1 MEKINIKKNI
11 YHPPGGILLWIII
24 FLELLTFGMAIIAFL
39 VSSRSE
45 LSLFHESRLQL
56 NITLGS
62 CNTIILI
69 CSGYYMAKA
78 VNYFKENDSK
88 RFSSSLHLT
97 MLIGSLFIVLKSI
110 EYYYKIKNNLLIDTN
125 TFFTFYWLLTIFHLI
140 HVIVG
145 IIILIVIRY
154 KTKQQP
160 HIITIDDVEAA
171 GAFWHMCDLIWLLIF
186 PLLYLY
192 N

>member
-1 MEKINIKKNI
+1 MEKINIKNNI
-11 YHPPGGILLWIII
+11 YYPPGGILLWIII

-39 VSSRSE
+39 ISSKSE

-140 HVIVG
+140 HVVVG
-145 IIILIVIRY
+145 IIILIVIQY

-160 HIITIDDVEAA
+160 QIVMIEDVEAA

>member
-1 MEKINIKKNI
+1 
-11 YHPPGGILLWIII
+11 
-24 FLELLTFGMAIIAFL
+24 
-39 VSSRSE
+39 
-45 LSLFHESRLQL
+45 
-56 NITLGS
+56 
-62 CNTIILI
+62 
-69 CSGYYMAKA
+69 
-78 VNYFKENDSK
+78 
-88 RFSSSLHLT
+88 

>member
-11 YHPPGGILLWIII
+11 YYPPGGILLWIII

>member
-1 MEKINIKKNI
+1 MEKINIKNNI
-11 YHPPGGILLWIII
+11 YYPPGGILLWIII

-39 VSSRSE
+39 ISSKSE
-45 LSLFHESRLQL
+45 FSLFHESRLQL

-160 HIITIDDVEAA
+160 NIITIDDVEAA

>member
-1 MEKINIKKNI
+1 MEKINIKNNI
-11 YHPPGGILLWIII
+11 YYPPGGILLWIII

-39 VSSRSE
+39 ISSKSE
-45 LSLFHESRLQL
+45 FSLFHESRLQL

-140 HVIVG
+140 HVVVG
-145 IIILIVIRY
+145 IIILIVIQY

-160 HIITIDDVEAA
+160 QIVMIEDVEAA

>member
-1 MEKINIKKNI
+1 MEKINIKNNI
-11 YHPPGGILLWIII
+11 YYPPGGILLWIII

-39 VSSRSE
+39 ISSKSE
-45 LSLFHESRLQL
+45 FSLFHESRLQL

-160 HIITIDDVEAA
+160 NIITIDDVEAA
-171 GAFWHMCDLIWLLIF
+171 GAFWHMCDLIWLFIF

>member
-1 MEKINIKKNI
+1 MEKNSLKGNI
-11 YHPPGGILLWIII
+11 YYPPGGILLWIII

-39 VSSRSE
+39 ISSRSE
-45 LSLFHESRLQL
+45 LSLFHDSRLQL

-69 CSGYYMAKA
+69 CSGYYMARA
-78 VNYFKENDSK
+78 VNYYKENNPK
-88 RFSSSLHLT
+88 QFSISLILT
-97 MLIGSLFIVLKSI
+97 MLIGSVFIVLKSI

-160 HIITIDDVEAA
+160 QNITIDDVEAA

>member
-1 MEKINIKKNI
+1 MEKINIKNNI
-11 YHPPGGILLWIII
+11 YYPPGGILLWIII

-39 VSSRSE
+39 ISSKSE
-45 LSLFHESRLQL
+45 FSLFHESRLQL

-69 CSGYYMAKA
+69 SSGYYMAKA

-145 IIILIVIRY
+145 MIILIVIRY

-160 HIITIDDVEAA
+160 NIITIDDVEAA

>member
-1 MEKINIKKNI
+1 MENNYLNRNI
-11 YHPPGGILLWIII
+11 YYPPGGILLWIII